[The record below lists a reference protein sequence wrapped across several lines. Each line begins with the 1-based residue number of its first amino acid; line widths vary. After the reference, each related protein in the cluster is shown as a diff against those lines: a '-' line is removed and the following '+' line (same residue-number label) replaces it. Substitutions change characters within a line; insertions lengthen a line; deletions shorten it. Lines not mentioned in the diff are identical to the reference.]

1 VIRLCLS
8 RQKNNMNKERQAGT
22 SKLVYKTR
30 FEWAYLKPVYWTSWL
45 WVLLLYGFY
54 VLPDGVTNWLA
65 NRLGDL
71 ARFSHKKRFLI
82 AQKNIQLCFP
92 DLSDAEKENL
102 IKQHYRA
109 QMRSVLH
116 YGLVWWASRKTLAE
130 KIIIKGQ
137 ENIDASLKKGRSV
150 IIMTSHSVG
159 LEMAVSAITMRYPV
173 SGPFKV
179 LKNPVTNWFVAKGRT
194 RFGTIIYSREAGLR
208 PIIKDVQAGQLMFY
222 LPDEDLGKDRSIFVP
237 MFNVQKA
244 TVPVL
249 GRLAKNCHADVL
261 PCISCYDEKQKKY
274 IIHVL
279 PAMQDFPQG
288 DDKLD
293 ATRMN
298 QAIEN
303 TVHICPAQYFWTLR
317 LFRTRPEGEERFY

>member
-1 VIRLCLS
+1 
-8 RQKNNMNKERQAGT
+8 
-22 SKLVYKTR
+22 
-30 FEWAYLKPVYWTSWL
+30 
-45 WVLLLYGFY
+45 
-54 VLPDGVTNWLA
+54 
-65 NRLGDL
+65 
-71 ARFSHKKRFLI
+71 
-82 AQKNIQLCFP
+82 
-92 DLSDAEKENL
+92 
-102 IKQHYRA
+102 
-109 QMRSVLH
+109 
-116 YGLVWWASRKTLAE
+116 
-130 KIIIKGQ
+130 
-137 ENIDASLKKGRSV
+137 
-150 IIMTSHSVG
+150 
-159 LEMAVSAITMRYPV
+159 
-173 SGPFKV
+173 
-179 LKNPVTNWFVAKGRT
+179 
-194 RFGTIIYSREAGLR
+194 
-208 PIIKDVQAGQLMFY
+208 
-222 LPDEDLGKDRSIFVP
+222 

-288 DDKLD
+288 DDELD